1 MPGSNQPAPVKTLIL
16 GLGNILMGDEGIGV
30 RSIEFMQER
39 PLPDHAELLDGGT
52 GGFHLLSLFQEYK
65 RFVIID
71 ATLGTYPSGEV
82 HVLKP
87 RFASDFPRSLT
98 SHDIGLRDLLQSA
111 ELLGDLPEI
120 FLVTINIGEYN
131 TLQTKISRELEAVLP
146 RVRETVL
153 HVLETETNSPA

>member
-1 MPGSNQPAPVKTLIL
+1 MAPVKTLIL

-30 RSIEFMQER
+30 RSIEFLQDR
-39 PLPDHAELLDGGT
+39 SLPDHAELLDGGT

-71 ATLGTYPSGEV
+71 ATLGNNPTGEI
-82 HVLKP
+82 HVSKP
-87 RFASDFPRSLT
+87 RFASEFPRSLT

-120 FLVTINIGEYN
+120 FLVTVSIGEYN
-131 TLQTKISRELEAVLP
+131 TPQTKISKELEAVLP

-153 HVLETETNSPA
+153 HVLEKETNSPA

>member
-1 MPGSNQPAPVKTLIL
+1 MPGTNLQAPEKTLIL
-16 GLGNILMGDEGIGV
+16 GLGNILMGDEGIGI
-30 RSIEFMQER
+30 RSIEFMRER

-71 ATLGTYPSGEV
+71 ATPDTNPTGEI
-82 HVLKP
+82 HVIKP

-98 SHDIGLRDLLQSA
+98 SHDIGLKDLLQSA

-120 FLVTINIGEYN
+120 FLVTISIGEYN
-131 TLQTKISRELEAVLP
+131 SLQTKISKELEAVLP

-153 HVLETETNSPA
+153 HVLEAETN

>member
-1 MPGSNQPAPVKTLIL
+1 MPANNQQLPERTLVL

-30 RSIEFMQER
+30 RSVEFMQGK

-71 ATLGTYPSGEV
+71 ATLGTGPTGEI

-98 SHDIGLRDLLQSA
+98 SHDIGLRDLIQSA
-111 ELLGDLPEI
+111 ELLGELPEI

-131 TLQTKISRELEAVLP
+131 TVQMKLSRELEAVLP
-146 RVRETVL
+146 RVCDTVL
-153 HVLETETNSPA
+153 QILDTGTFSSA